1 MKTFASICVGLML
14 LLPGFVSADDFLGA
28 PIIPNGKEI
37 NKTDIRLE
45 VVVPLSHEEV
55 VSYYKKALKDF
66 ENIKYRD
73 WPDATYIEDDSNMA
87 WHSITISK
95 NEKNG
100 THITILKDNWT
111 WIIGTLVL
119 RFIGVFIVL
128 MLVYTGMIVSGKI
141 ITGFVKRADLKKAA
155 A

>member
-1 MKTFASICVGLML
+1 MKKFASICVGLML
-14 LLPGFVSADDFLGA
+14 LFPVFVSADDFLGA
-28 PIIPNGKEI
+28 PIIPNGKEL

-45 VVVPLSHEEV
+45 VVVPLTHDQV

-73 WPDATYIEDDSNMA
+73 WPDSTYIEDDSNMA

-100 THITILKDNWT
+100 THVTILKDNWT
-111 WIIGTLVL
+111 WIIGTLIL

-128 MLVYTGMIVSGKI
+128 MLVYIGMIVSGKI
-141 ITGFVKRADLKKAA
+141 IPGFVKRAELKKAA